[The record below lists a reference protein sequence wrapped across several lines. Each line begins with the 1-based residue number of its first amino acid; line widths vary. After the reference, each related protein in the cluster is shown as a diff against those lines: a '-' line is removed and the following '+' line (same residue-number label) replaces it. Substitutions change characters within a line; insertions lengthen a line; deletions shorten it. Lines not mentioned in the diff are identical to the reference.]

1 MGIDE
6 EGTHAR
12 FKASCCELI
21 DPQIAAHH
29 GNVVKHTGDGMLA
42 TFDSVVDA
50 VRCTIEIQRGMSA
63 RNMSMPPD
71 QRLEFRIG
79 VNLGDV
85 IVEPD
90 DVYGD
95 GVNVAA
101 RLERLAEPGT
111 VFISRTVRN
120 HVRDKLDL
128 KFEDRG
134 EHSFKNISRPVHVFC
149 IRPNTADATPQKRAQ
164 PAAVPSDK
172 PSIAVLSFDN
182 LSGDIEQ
189 EYFADGIA
197 EDIIT
202 ALSKWQWILVIARNS
217 SFIYKGKSVSIP
229 QIGRELG
236 AQYVLEGS
244 VRRSGNRVRITGQL
258 IDASIGSHLWAERY
272 DRNLADIFAVQ
283 DEITNSVVAAIEP
296 EINKMESER
305 ATRKNPV
312 NLGAYDLFQ
321 RGMWYLYKFNAAD
334 NHRALE
340 QMREAIRVDPELAR
354 GYMGLSRVIY
364 AGVFYGWSDN
374 VAQDI
379 ADAAHAARRAV
390 DLDDRDPYCHYML
403 AATALAQRDH
413 KTALSA
419 ARRSID
425 LSPNFALGY
434 LRLGQVCLY
443 CGRFSEAIEA
453 VTKGLQLNPHDPQG
467 APRLTLLALARYHLG
482 QYDEA
487 VRLALEAKQLK
498 AFPGACRVLA
508 ASYAQVGRLSEARE
522 AYDEWQ
528 RLIAANPRLIWE
540 TLDLYTEPAHTE
552 HLKDGLRKASGG

>member
-1 MGIDE
+1 M
-6 EGTHAR
+6 
-12 FKASCCELI
+12 
-21 DPQIAAHH
+21 
-29 GNVVKHTGDGMLA
+29 
-42 TFDSVVDA
+42 
-50 VRCTIEIQRGMSA
+50 
-63 RNMSMPPD
+63 
-71 QRLEFRIG
+71 
-79 VNLGDV
+79 
-85 IVEPD
+85 
-90 DVYGD
+90 
-95 GVNVAA
+95 
-101 RLERLAEPGT
+101 
-111 VFISRTVRN
+111 SRTVRD

-134 EHSFKNISRPVHVFC
+134 EHSFKNISRPVRVFC
-149 IRPNTADATPQKRAQ
+149 IRPSTTDATPQKCAQ
-164 PAAVPSDK
+164 PAAVSADK

-217 SFIYKGKSVSIP
+217 SFVYKGKSVSIT

-244 VRRSGNRVRITGQL
+244 VRRSGSRLRITGQL
-258 IDASIGSHLWAERY
+258 IDAPTGNHVWAERY
-272 DRNLADIFAVQ
+272 DRDLADVFAVQ
-283 DEITNSVVAAIEP
+283 DEITDSVVAAIEP
-296 EINKMESER
+296 AINKMESER

-312 NLGAYDLFQ
+312 NLGAYDFFQ
-321 RGMWYLYKFNAAD
+321 RGMWHLHKFNAAD
-334 NHRALE
+334 NDRALK
-340 QMREAIRVDPELAR
+340 QMREAIRVDPEFAR
-354 GYMGLSRVIY
+354 GYMGLSRAIY
-364 AGVFYGWSDN
+364 ASVFYRWSDN
-374 VAQDI
+374 VSQDI

-403 AATALAQRDH
+403 AATTLAQRDH

-419 ARRSID
+419 ARRAID

-434 LRLGQVCLY
+434 LRLGQVCFY
-443 CGRFSEAIEA
+443 YGRFEEAIAA
-453 VTKGLQLNPHDPQG
+453 VTNGLRLNPQDPQG

-498 AFPGACRVLA
+498 LFPGASRVLA
-508 ASYAQVGRLSEARE
+508 ASYAQIGRLSEARE

-528 RLIAANPRLIWE
+528 RLIAANPRPLWE
-540 TLDLYTEPAHTE
+540 TLDLYADPAHPE
-552 HLKDGLRKASGG
+552 HLRDGLRKASGE